1 MNITLQSDF
10 VLPAEWQP
18 QDGVMLTWPHEHTDW
33 KPYLDDITK
42 TYIELTRIIAGH
54 ETVIITTPTCSR
66 CAGNWLKACGLMN
79 SAACASIR

>member
-42 TYIELTRIIAGH
+42 TYIE
-54 ETVIITTPTCSR
+54 PDKDYS
-66 CAGNWLKACGLMN
+66 W
-79 SAACASIR
+79 S